1 MFTPSTLPAVP
12 TQTVMSPV
20 SGTDCWAFAAG
31 DILAINI
38 AAADAPTSQ
47 RHAFLKD

>member
-1 MFTPSTLPAVP
+1 MQTL
-12 TQTVMSPV
+12 MMPV
-20 SGTDCWAFAAG
+20 SGTCAFAAG
-31 DILAINI
+31 EILAINI

>member
-1 MFTPSTLPAVP
+1 MFTPSTLPFWP
-12 TQTVMSPV
+12 TQTLIGPV

-31 DILAINI
+31 EILATNI